1 MVKARAFDPNS
12 VMARD
17 ARDIARAVNNG
28 KVSGRVKTRWAESVE
43 RLARRGSL
51 VPAVSYP
58 PELPISLHCDS
69 IVELIRAHPVVIVAG
84 ETGSGKTTQLPKT
97 CLAAGLGRRG
107 MIGHTQ
113 PRRLA
118 ARTVAQRIAAELSTS
133 LGNEVGYAVRFDD
146 KWNENT
152 LIKVMTDGL
161 LLNEIRSDRDLNA
174 YDAIIVDEAH
184 ERSLNVDFLLG
195 YLKRLVERRS
205 DLKVLIT
212 SATIDVD
219 AFAHHFSDAPIVSV
233 SGRGYPVET
242 RYRPFSESLEETLQ
256 ACLAEI
262 RVEKTKG
269 PRDVLMFLPG
279 ERDILDW
286 SRWINRQFRDQYEVL
301 PLYARLPPREQKR
314 IFEPGRR
321 QRVVLATNIAET
333 SLTVPNIGYVID
345 LGEARVSRYSFRS
358 KLQRLPIEPISQAS
372 ADQRRGRCGRIA
384 PGVCYR
390 LYEESDY
397 DSRPLYTDPEI
408 GRTNLAAVVL
418 QMRAFRLGDVG
429 TFPFMDPPGPRAVN
443 DAVRLLHELQALD
456 NDKLTEKG
464 NMMARLPVDPR
475 LARMVIEANHCGS
488 LTEVLIIVAA
498 LAIQDP
504 RLRPLDR
511 QAAADK
517 AHERFMD
524 EASDFLGFV
533 NLWTWA
539 NALREDAT
547 RSGYRRA
554 LEQNFL
560 SPNRMGEWR
569 SLHRQLLLACR
580 DLGLRS
586 KKEAADYASVHR
598 ALLAGSL
605 SFIGLKTDK
614 GSYAG
619 PRNLTFRV
627 FPGSVLASKR
637 PKWLVAAEITETQQT
652 YARCNAQ
659 VEARWIEQAAPHLIR
674 RTYGEPGWDE
684 KRGEVIARERAV
696 VYGVPVVENRRVSY
710 SHIDPA
716 ICRRLFIRHALV
728 APSLQIDAPFLDHNR
743 ELVSEIMELQAKGRR
758 TDLLASDE
766 AQRAFYEERLPL
778 EAISVRSF
786 EGWYRNVDSV
796 QRDRLMMT
804 RDDLLRIADF
814 FPADDEFPGQID
826 IDGIAVNVRYRFAPG
841 TDDDGVSI
849 EVPLGLLAKIQ
860 QDALDWLVPGFFEEK
875 CVELVKALPKRT
887 RKQLAPVPDRVAT
900 VVPSLIRV
908 DRYRRGRLLLAFA
921 QILRDRFDI
930 VIPVSEWNIDR
941 LPPFLCMNVQVLDN
955 KHGLIDQ
962 DRDVEALKSRLLARL
977 EQRMDDGLR
986 AKFEMKGLTTFPDIG
1001 LPESMVLDESGE
1013 QLSVYPVLV
1022 DRKES
1027 VDFRLDS
1034 DQKLQQRSNRQ
1045 GLCRLALLGERQ
1057 SVRYIRKE
1065 IDKETTLLLQ
1075 YATLGTRD
1083 QLVDEVLRDTAWVA
1097 YFQGSDIP
1105 RSREAFEERLK
1116 DRRGQLVETYF
1127 ELIVRVRAVVSRRFD
1142 TAREVDDLSSKTFA
1156 RAHRDMEEQLLGLVP
1171 HDFLSTTPYD
1181 RLPDLIR
1188 YLDGMRYRIDH
1199 LQGKVGKD
1207 ENNTEIIAGWQVRYA
1222 RLKDVCG
1229 NEEVLVRLR
1238 FLLEEYR
1245 IVLFSQVVGAREKV
1259 SEKRLEREFE
1269 PLEMEAGL
1277 R

>member
-28 KVSGRVKTRWAESVE
+28 RVSDRVKTRWAGSVE
-43 RLARRGSL
+43 RLARRGSS

-58 PELPISLHCDS
+58 PELPISFHCDS
-69 IVELIRAHPVVIVAG
+69 IVELIRTHPVVIVAG

-107 MIGHTQ
+107 VIGHTQ

-174 YDAIIVDEAH
+174 YDGIIVDEAH

-195 YLKRLVERRS
+195 YLKQLLERRS
-205 DLKVLIT
+205 DLKVVIT

-242 RYRPFSESLEETLQ
+242 RYRPVSESLEETLQ
-256 ACLAEI
+256 TCLADI
-262 RVEKTKG
+262 RVEKTRG

-314 IFEPGRR
+314 IFEPGER

-333 SLTVPNIGYVID
+333 SLTVPNIGYVVD
-345 LGEARVSRYSFRS
+345 FGEARVSRYSFRS

-384 PGVCYR
+384 PGICYR
-390 LYEESDY
+390 LYDEADY

-408 GRTNLAAVVL
+408 RRTNLAAVVL

-429 TFPFMDPPGPRAVN
+429 TFPFMDPPDPRAVN
-443 DAVRLLHELQALD
+443 DAVGLLHELQALD

-464 NMMARLPVDPR
+464 KMMARLPVDPR
-475 LARMVIEANHCGS
+475 LARMVIEASHCRS
-488 LTEVLIIVAA
+488 LSEVLIIVAA

-517 AHERFMD
+517 AHERFTD

-533 NLWTWA
+533 NLWMWA
-539 NALREDAT
+539 NVVREDAT
-547 RSGYRRA
+547 RSGYHRA

-569 SLHRQLLLACR
+569 ALHRQLLLACR

-586 KKEAADYASVHR
+586 NKKAADYASVHK

-605 SFIGLKTDK
+605 SFIGLKTEK
-614 GSYAG
+614 GNYAG
-619 PRNLTFRV
+619 PRNLAFRV

-696 VYGVPVVENRRVSY
+696 VYGVPVVENRRVPY
-710 SHIDPA
+710 SRIDPA
-716 ICRRLFIRHALV
+716 ICRQLFIRHALV
-728 APSLQIDAPFLDHNR
+728 APSSQLDKPFLDHNR
-743 ELVSEIMELQAKGRR
+743 ELVREIMELQAKARR
-758 TDLLASDE
+758 TDLLASDD
-766 AQRAFYEERLPL
+766 AQCAFYEERLPL
-778 EAISVRSF
+778 EAISIRSF
-786 EGWYRNVDSV
+786 EGWYRHVDSV

-804 RDDLLRIADF
+804 RDGLLQSADF
-814 FPADDEFPGQID
+814 FPLDDEFPGQID
-826 IDGIAVNVRYRFAPG
+826 IDGIAVDVRYRFAPG
-841 TDDDGVSI
+841 TVDDGVSI
-849 EVPLGLLAKIQ
+849 EVPLGLLAKIRQ
-860 QDALDWLVPGFFEEK
+860 EALDWLVPGFFEEK
-875 CVELVKALPKRT
+875 CVELIKALPKRT

-900 VVPSLIRV
+900 VFPSLIGV

-921 QILRDRFDI
+921 QILRDRFDV
-930 VIPVSEWNIDR
+930 VIPVTEWNIDR
-941 LPPFLCMNVQVLDN
+941 LSPFLRMNVQVLDN
-955 KHGLIDQ
+955 KRGVIDQ

-986 AKFEMKGLTTFPDIG
+986 AKFEMKGLTTFPDMG
-1001 LPESMVLDESGE
+1001 LPESLVLDESGE

-1022 DRKES
+1022 DQKES

-1034 DQKLQQRSNRQ
+1034 DQKQQQRSNRQ

-1083 QLVDEVLRDTAWVA
+1083 QLVDEILRNSAWVA

-1105 RSREAFEERLK
+1105 RLREAFEERLK
-1116 DRRGQLVETYF
+1116 ERRGQLVETYF
-1127 ELIVRVRAVVSRRFD
+1127 ELIVRVRAVLTRRFD

-1156 RAHRDMEEQLLGLVP
+1156 HARRDMEEQLLGLVP
-1171 HDFLSTTPYD
+1171 HDFLSITPYD

-1207 ENNTEIIAGWQVRYA
+1207 ETNTEIIAGWQVRYA
-1222 RLKDVCG
+1222 RLKDAGG
-1229 NEEVLVRLR
+1229 NEEGLVRLR
-1238 FLLEEYR
+1238 FLVEEYR